1 LSVPRLAR
9 LIALATVFFAAA
21 PYRFFE
27 PLRLGICSSFTAA
40 TTAILS
46 IGRRVQSGP

>member
-1 LSVPRLAR
+1 
-9 LIALATVFFAAA
+9 
-21 PYRFFE
+21 
-27 PLRLGICSSFTAA
+27 LRLGICSSFTAA